1 MWKMVLCLQADSF
14 SRALWEI
21 LGWLCKG
28 QVSLSRAERW
38 GPAQKWLLVR
48 RVAVCYK
55 GTSESGPGLREIS
68 IFLELKTVPDTKG
81 DHERAQKGPPL
92 QMGLFSDTG
101 DLVWQFSNQSLLVLL
116 QHTCFRGC
124 LRKCYRGC
132 VRLQQMRGSSP
143 PPQRQG
149 VA

>member
-21 LGWLCKG
+21 LGWLCTG

-38 GPAQKWLLVR
+38 GPAQKWLLVK

-81 DHERAQKGPPL
+81 TMKGL
-92 QMGLFSDTG
+92 RKGLRYKWAFSVTLETWCDRFPTKAF
-101 DLVWQFSNQSLLVLL
+101 WCSCN
-116 QHTCFRGC
+116 TCFRGC